1 MKRRHAEDKPKE
13 IRPGYH
19 CRGRIWIEH
28 NGETFIGF
36 GRVVLLEKIRELGS
50 INQAAAAMGMS
61 YKHAWDLVNAMN
73 RHAAEPLVVSCR
85 GGKGGGGA
93 RLTGAGAAAI
103 NEFKKFYAEFTAF
116 LAAASEKMSF

>member
-1 MKRRHAEDKPKE
+1 MKKGHAGGPRKE
-13 IRPGYH
+13 ARPGYH

-50 INQAAAAMGMS
+50 INQAAAAMKMS

-93 RLTGAGAAAI
+93 RLTGSGVAAI
-103 NEFKKFYAEFTAF
+103 SEFKKFHAAFTAF
-116 LAAASEKMSF
+116 LAAESEKISF

>member
-1 MKRRHAEDKPKE
+1 MRRRHAADKPKE

-28 NGETFIGF
+28 NGETFIGL

-61 YKHAWDLVNAMN
+61 YRHAWDLVNAMN
-73 RHAAEPLVVSCR
+73 RHAAEPLVLSCR
-85 GGKGGGGA
+85 GGRGGGGA
-93 RLTGAGAAAI
+93 SLTAAGEVAVDRFRQLYARL
-103 NEFKKFYAEFTAF
+103 TAF
-116 LAAASEKMSF
+116 LAAESEKMSF